1 MYMHCKRN
9 GLAEVWA
16 YMWTQWYAPKR
27 WPLWA
32 RSASPLLSRLRTTMT
47 VENHWR
53 QLKRQ
58 YLAFTH
64 RPRLDHA
71 IYVICTEMVPAYM
84 AISAKLEDSY
94 RLGRARGLTPYEVAF
109 K

>member
-16 YMWTQWYAPKR
+16 YMWAQWYAPKR

-32 RSASPLLSRLRTTMT
+32 RSTSPLLSRLRTTMT

-71 IYVICTEMVPAYM
+71 IHVICTEMVPAYM

-94 RLGRARGLTPYEVAF
+94 RLGRARSLTPYEVAF